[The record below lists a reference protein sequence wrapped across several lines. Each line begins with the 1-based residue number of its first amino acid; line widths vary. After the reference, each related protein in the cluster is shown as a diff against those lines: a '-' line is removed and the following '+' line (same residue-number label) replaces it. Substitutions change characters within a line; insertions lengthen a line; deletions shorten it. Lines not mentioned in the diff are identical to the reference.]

1 MLKDMNVM
9 PTVAVKDIEKA
20 KEFYED
26 KLGLSGESD
35 AGGIRYKCGKTHL
48 YVYESPRYAGTNQA
62 TYAGWSVPDL
72 EKVVKELKSKGVK
85 FERYDMPNVTH
96 EGDIHIMEN
105 TFRAAWFEDPD
116 GNIFA
121 LDESE

>member
-1 MLKDMNVM
+1 MLSDMNIM

-20 KEFYED
+20 KAFYED
-26 KLGLSGESD
+26 KLGLIGED
-35 AGGIRYKCGKTHL
+35 DPGGIKYKCGNTHL
-48 YVYESPRYAGTNQA
+48 YVYESPRYAGSNKS

-72 EKVVKELKSKGVK
+72 KGTVEELKSKGVE
-85 FERYDMPNVTH
+85 FETYDMPNVTH
-96 EGDIHIMEN
+96 EGDIHVMED
-105 TFRAAWFEDPD
+105 TFRAAWFKDPD